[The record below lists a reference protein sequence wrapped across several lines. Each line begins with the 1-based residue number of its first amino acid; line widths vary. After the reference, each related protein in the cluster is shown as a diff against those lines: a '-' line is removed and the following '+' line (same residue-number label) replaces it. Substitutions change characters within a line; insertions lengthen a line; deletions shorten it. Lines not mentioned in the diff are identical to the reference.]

1 VHLNYKVLN
10 FIDLIISG
18 ISFLGIVLAFISK
31 ENNLL
36 DDDEYNPLLLFM
48 VTLPNLLGRTRRT
61 RVFTDGSESNEILGD
76 EIEDTEDT

>member
-1 VHLNYKVLN
+1 MHLNYKVLN

-36 DDDEYNPLLLFM
+36 DDNPLLLFM